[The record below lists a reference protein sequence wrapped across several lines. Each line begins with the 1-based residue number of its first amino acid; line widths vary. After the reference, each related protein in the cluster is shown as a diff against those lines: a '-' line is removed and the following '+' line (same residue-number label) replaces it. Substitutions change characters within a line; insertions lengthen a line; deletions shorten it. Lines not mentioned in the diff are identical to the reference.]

1 MLPCLCVQNLLS
13 IGFRTEMQLMT
24 GVRRKQVSFTSQKC
38 GHGKKYVVASL
49 VSCCLSIV
57 NGTRVFKDL
66 RFTKVRND

>member
-49 VSCCLSIV
+49 VSC
-57 NGTRVFKDL
+57 FKYCKRHTCFQ
-66 RFTKVRND
+66 RFTVHKGQK